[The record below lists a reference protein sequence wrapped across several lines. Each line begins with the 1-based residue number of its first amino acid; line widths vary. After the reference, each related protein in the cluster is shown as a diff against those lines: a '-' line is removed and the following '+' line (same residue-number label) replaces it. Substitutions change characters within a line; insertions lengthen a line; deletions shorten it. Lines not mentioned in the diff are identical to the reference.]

1 MKVYLDA
8 YVLSG
13 MNFGVGK
20 PVHSCWTA
28 HGGELH
34 VWL

>member
-28 HGGELH
+28 HGG
-34 VWL
+34 